1 MINVIKLYGMVI
13 NKYKKKQKKNDKWYN
28 MSWFDAFDKV

>member
-13 NKYKKKQKKNDKWYN
+13 NKFENQKNNDKWYD
-28 MSWFDAFDKV
+28 MLWFDAFDKV